1 MTNLELAEAMR
12 HGLFADR
19 ANVKQAWDEVF
30 EMIERLP
37 WSHKA
42 GATTSIMVL
51 MNTISKQIIENEKK
65 AN

>member
-12 HGLFADR
+12 HGLFAER
-19 ANVKQAWDEVF
+19 ANVKQAWNEVF

-37 WSHKA
+37 WAHQA

>member
-12 HGLFADR
+12 HGLFAER
-19 ANVKQAWDEVF
+19 KTVKQAWDEVF

-42 GATTSIMVL
+42 GATTAIMVML
-51 MNTISKQIIENEKK
+51 NTIAKQIIENEGVDK
-65 AN
+65 

>member
-37 WSHKA
+37 WYHKTD
-42 GATTSIMVL
+42 ATTSIMVL
-51 MNTISKQIIENEKK
+51 MNTISKQIIENEQK